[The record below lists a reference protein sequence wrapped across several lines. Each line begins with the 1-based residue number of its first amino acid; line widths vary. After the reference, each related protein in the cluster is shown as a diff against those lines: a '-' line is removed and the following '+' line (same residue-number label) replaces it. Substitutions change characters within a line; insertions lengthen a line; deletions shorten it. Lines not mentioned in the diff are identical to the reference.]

1 MNYYSYRKSLNVT
14 TVITCGLLS
23 LFYSANSKA
32 QTLQPGFDAAEYG
45 DLLQLNF
52 VIMGDTVPI
61 ATEYA
66 MNKGSYK
73 KLFRSPEV
81 GLYNRCEVYTRNNNT
96 VVISLRGTV
105 GKAESWL
112 ENFYF
117 AMVKANGSFQLNDST
132 NFSYKLAADSQAFV
146 HVGWLLG
153 LASLAPYITQQLEP
167 LLAKGITSVIVM
179 GHSQGGALAFLTTSY
194 LWYKYHDKYPGMQLK
209 TYASAAPKPGN
220 LYYAYDFD
228 YISRNGYGFRIVNSA
243 DWVPE
248 TPVSIQTINDFNSV
262 NPIIDAKQILKKQKF
277 IARVA
282 LTHVYN
288 KLNNSSYRAMKNYRK
303 YMGNTMGKQVNKALP
318 QFQPPA
324 YEYGINYMTAGAP
337 IILVADSVYHAKFP
351 YDGKDKFVHHMLK
364 PYMYLLNQYY
374 PNKH

>member
-1 MNYYSYRKSLNVT
+1 MNHYSSGKSRDVT
-14 TVITCGLLS
+14 IVALFLLLS
-23 LFYSANSKA
+23 FFNSTKLNA
-32 QTLQPGFDAAEYG
+32 QSLEPGFDAAEYA
-45 DLLQLNF
+45 DLLQMNF
-52 VIMGDTVPI
+52 VMMSDTVP
-61 ATEYA
+61 AGTEYV
-66 MNKGSYK
+66 MNKGRYK

-81 GLYNRCEVYTRNNNT
+81 GLYNKCEVYTRNNNS

-105 GKAESWL
+105 GKSESWL

-117 AMVKANGSFQLNDST
+117 AMVKANGSFPVNDST

-153 LASLAPYITQQLEP
+153 LAHLAPYINQQLEP
-167 LLAKGITSVIVM
+167 LLARGITNVIVM

-194 LWYKYHDKYPGMQLK
+194 LWYKYHDQFPRMQLK

-228 YISRNGYGFRIVNSA
+228 YISANGYGFRIVNSA

-248 TPVSIQTINDFNSV
+248 TPVSIQTINDFNKV
-262 NPIIDAKQILKKQKF
+262 NPITGATEIFKKQKL
-277 IARVA
+277 ITRIA

-288 KLNNSSYRAMKNYRK
+288 RLDKTSYKAMKKYRK
-303 YMGNTMGKQVNKALP
+303 YMGNSMGKQVSKALP
-318 QFQPPA
+318 QFQPPP
-324 YEYGINYMTAGAP
+324 YEYGINYMTAGTP
-337 IILVADSVYHAKFP
+337 VILVADSAYYAQFP

-364 PYMYLLNQYY
+364 PYMYLLNRYY
-374 PNKH
+374 PYKH